1 MEGSISSH
9 YMNRNA
15 VEKRLMEDN
24 VIYIKDSLLPNS
36 SDVHLAENPDGLPDL
51 LPTQESNE
59 SISEGKDTTKS
70 PNSQENQQKTDK
82 KSDEG
87 QKEDETA
94 AAIKKDIED
103 FISKSTHDVQ
113 ITNYDEKEFEAQIS
127 VDGKPSN
134 IIVIPPEEYGEGMR
148 AVYR

>member
-1 MEGSISSH
+1 MEVSISSH

-15 VEKRLMEDN
+15 VEKRLKEDN
-24 VIYIKDSLLPNS
+24 VLYIKDSLLSNS
-36 SDVHLAENPDGLPDL
+36 SDMHLAENRDGLPDL

-87 QKEDETA
+87 QKEESAEEENQQT
-94 AAIKKDIED
+94 
-103 FISKSTHDVQ
+103 KSRWRR
-113 ITNYDEKEFEAQIS
+113 
-127 VDGKPSN
+127 GKSN
-134 IIVIPPEEYGEGMR
+134 
-148 AVYR
+148 